1 MDRRGTDR
9 RREQVQSV
17 PSGASVVPS
26 PVQSCPTVT
35 GGAATPKEDETH
47 GDPLQWLLETDVE
60 NPGVR
65 FYALRDLLGRP
76 PDDLELAAAQ
86 AGVMRTGPVPVILN
100 AQAEAGY
107 WVKPGPGYSP
117 KYRST
122 VWSLMFLAQFG
133 ADGHDERVQK
143 GIDYLLTHARLENGA
158 FSCNGRADQVV
169 HCLWGNL
176 VRTLLDLGCW
186 GDPRLDV
193 SIDHLA
199 RSITGDGYGS
209 YHRTR
214 GLLGPRFACAYSD
227 GLPCTWGAVRAFW
240 ALTRVPEAART
251 PAVNAAIEASADF
264 LLSHSVRQADY
275 PHSRFISPRWFEFG
289 YPLAYAADVLLNL
302 EALIAAGYR
311 KAPKVIEALEWAR
324 SKQDADGRW
333 KLEHTYRDKMWVEVE
348 EKGKPSKWVTLRA
361 LRVLRAA
368 EAVAA

>member
-1 MDRRGTDR
+1 M
-9 RREQVQSV
+9 S
-17 PSGASVVPS
+17 
-26 PVQSCPTVT
+26 
-35 GGAATPKEDETH
+35 KEDETH
-47 GDPLQWLLETDVE
+47 DEPLQWLLETDAE

-65 FYALRDLLGRP
+65 YFALRDLLGRL
-76 PDDLELAAAQ
+76 PDDPELHAAQ
-86 AGVMRTGPVPVILN
+86 ADVMHTGPVPVILN

-176 VRTLLDLGCW
+176 VRTLLDLGRW
-186 GDPRLDV
+186 GDARLDV

-199 RSITGDGYGS
+199 RSITGDGYGG

-227 GLPCTWGAVRAFW
+227 GLPCAWGAVRALW
-240 ALTRVPEAART
+240 ALTRVPEASRT

-264 LLSHSVRQADY
+264 LLSCSVTKADY
-275 PHSRFISPRWFEFG
+275 PHSRYISPRWFQFG
-289 YPLAYAADVLLNL
+289 YPLAYIADVLLNL
-302 EALIAAGYR
+302 EALIAAGYG
-311 KAPKVIEALEWAR
+311 AHPNVLDALAWVR
-324 SKQDADGRW
+324 SKQDAQGRW
-333 KLEHTYRDKMWVEVE
+333 KLEHSYPDRMWIPVEA
-348 EKGKPSKWVTLRA
+348 KSQPSKWVTLRA

-368 EAVAA
+368 EGIPT